1 MPTTPAGPPPWT
13 PWRTV
18 VAFGVVS
25 LLADM
30 VYEGMRSVA
39 GPFLGTLGASAAVV
53 GLVTGA
59 GEALALVLRLVAGPW
74 ADRTGRHW
82 RATFVGYALTA
93 VCVPLL
99 AVAPFVGA
107 AGLGLASTLLLL
119 ERAGK
124 AVRSPSKSTLLAGVA
139 RPVGLGRGFAV
150 HKALDQVGA
159 FLGPLTVAGLV
170 LLTDVTWPAFVA
182 LALPGALAML
192 LLVRLRRRAPVEAP
206 APVPA
211 PGSAAAPS
219 GPPSVLPASFYLVA
233 TGVSASTFALMTF
246 GVISFHL
253 VDAGLVSLAVV
264 PLVYAVAM
272 AVEAVTALGTGWA
285 YDRVGARVL
294 LLLPPAAA
302 LVAPLA
308 LSSTLGA
315 AVAGVLVWG
324 AATGVQDSTVKAWVA
339 DLVPR
344 HRLGTGYGV
353 FAAFQG
359 AAALAG
365 GTVAGLLYAEHLEVL
380 VALVAVLQAVAVV
393 LLWRALRRA
402 PVDRPVS
409 PASGGPSRRGPR

>member
-1 MPTTPAGPPPWT
+1 M
-13 PWRTV
+13 

-25 LLADM
+25 LFADM

-39 GPFLGTLGASAAVV
+39 GPLLGSLGASAAVV

-59 GEALALVLRLVAGPW
+59 GEALALVLRLAAGPW
-74 ADRTGRHW
+74 ADRTGGHW

-99 AVAPFVGA
+99 AVTPFVGA
-107 AGLGLASTLLLL
+107 AGLGLASTLMLL
-119 ERAGK
+119 ERTGK
-124 AVRSPSKSTLLAGVA
+124 AVRSPSKSALLAGVA
-139 RPVGLGRGFAV
+139 QQVGRGRGFAV

-159 FLGPLTVAGLV
+159 LLGPLVVAALV
-170 LLTDVTWPAFVA
+170 ATTDLTWPAFLA
-182 LALPGALAML
+182 LALPGALAMV
-192 LLVRLRRRAPVEAP
+192 LLVQLRRRAPA
-206 APVPA
+206 
-211 PGSAAAPS
+211 
-219 GPPSVLPASFYLVA
+219 GPPAAGPGPDVATVAVSTARLPRSFYLMA

-253 VDAGLVSLAVV
+253 VEAGLLSLVTV
-264 PLVYAVAM
+264 PLLYAAAM
-272 AVEAVTALGTGWA
+272 AVEAVAALGTGWA
-285 YDRVGARVL
+285 YDHVGARVL

-302 LVAPLA
+302 VVAPLS
-308 LSSTLGA
+308 LSTTLGT

-344 HRLGTGYGV
+344 ERLGTGYGV

-365 GTVAGLLYAEHLEVL
+365 GTVAGVLYAEHLVAL
-380 VALVAVLQAVAVV
+380 VALVAGLQVGALA
-393 LLWRALRRA
+393 LLWRALHPRR
-402 PVDRPVS
+402 
-409 PASGGPSRRGPR
+409 

>member
-1 MPTTPAGPPPWT
+1 MADTESRRPPWT

-18 VAFGVVS
+18 VAFGLVS

-59 GEALALVLRLVAGPW
+59 GEAMALVLRLAAGPW
-74 ADRTGRHW
+74 ADRSGRHW
-82 RATFVGYALTA
+82 RAVLVGYALTA

-107 AGLGLASTLLLL
+107 AGLGIASTLILL

-124 AVRSPSKSTLLAGVA
+124 AVRSPSKSALLAGVA
-139 RPVGLGRGFAV
+139 RQVGLGRGFAV

-159 FLGPLTVAGLV
+159 FLGPLTVAAVV

-182 LALPGALAML
+182 LALPGALAL
-192 LLVRLRRRAPVEAP
+192 LLLARLRRRTPGEAP
-206 APVPA
+206 APDP
-211 PGSAAAPS
+211 AAA
-219 GPPSVLPASFYLVA
+219 GPIAPPGHGLSVLPRSFYLMA

-264 PLVYAVAM
+264 PLVYAAAM
-272 AVEAVTALGTGWA
+272 AVEAVAALGTGWA

-308 LSSTLGA
+308 LSPTLGA

-344 HRLGTGYGV
+344 HRLGTGYGL

-365 GTVAGLLYAEHLEVL
+365 GSVAGLLYAEHLGVL
-380 VALVAVLQAVAVV
+380 VALVAVLQAAALV
-393 LLWRALRRA
+393 LLLLALRRPGAGA
-402 PVDRPVS
+402 PG
-409 PASGGPSRRGPR
+409 A